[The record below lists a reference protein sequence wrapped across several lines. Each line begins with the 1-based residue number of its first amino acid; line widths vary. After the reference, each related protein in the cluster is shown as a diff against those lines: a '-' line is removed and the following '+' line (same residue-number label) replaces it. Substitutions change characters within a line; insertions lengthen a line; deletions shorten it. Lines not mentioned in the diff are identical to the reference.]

1 MADPAAGTVALGGTD
16 TTRVVGASRP
26 RRRRSSAD
34 AISTGI
40 ITAILGFVV
49 LLPLSAVVWSA
60 TKDGTAS
67 FSRAL
72 SNPQAVDAL
81 EFTIAAA
88 AIVAVVSAVTGT
100 AVAWVLVRDDFRG
113 KGLLDAVVDL
123 PFALPT
129 IVAGL
134 TLLALYGPKSPVGVN
149 VAFTQ
154 ASVIMALLFV
164 TFPFVVRAVQPVLL
178 ELDRE
183 MEEASASLGAR
194 PRTTFRR
201 IILPNLMPAIL
212 TGTGLAF
219 AKAIGE
225 FGSVVLISGNV
236 PFDTEVASVYIFG
249 LIESDDAAGAAAV
262 STVLLAI
269 SVIVLALI
277 DVLRRRSVR

>member
-1 MADPAAGTVALGGTD
+1 VLRILVVAYVL
-16 TTRVVGASRP
+16 AL
-26 RRRRSSAD
+26 
-34 AISTGI
+34 
-40 ITAILGFVV
+40 ILG
-49 LLPLSAVVWSA
+49 PLYMVFEQALDQGLDTVWTAV
-60 TKDGTAS
+60 TTD
-67 FSRAL
+67 
-72 SNPQAVDAL
+72 
-81 EFTIAAA
+81 A
-88 AIVAVVSAVTGT
+88 AIH
-100 AVAWVLVRDDFRG
+100 
-113 KGLLDAVVDL
+113 
-123 PFALPT
+123 ALQ
-129 IVAGL
+129 L
-134 TLLALYGPKSPVGVN
+134 TLLALVVSVVVNTVFGIACALLLVRRRPRGAALINAIIDLPFAVSPIVVGLALLLTFGVN